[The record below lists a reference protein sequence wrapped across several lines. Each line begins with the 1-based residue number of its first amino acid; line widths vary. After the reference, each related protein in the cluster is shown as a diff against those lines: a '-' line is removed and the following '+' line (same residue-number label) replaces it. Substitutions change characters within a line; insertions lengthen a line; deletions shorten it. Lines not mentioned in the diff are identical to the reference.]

1 MKKQL
6 SLYFAGLGLFFAGL
20 AGEFLGLPKSI
31 IVICLLLA
39 SILAGYHIVFEG
51 FSQTWQ
57 STREKRRFTP
67 NIHLLMS
74 IGAFGA
80 ILIGDFFE
88 AALLILIFAGAHFLE
103 DYSEGKSRREISNL
117 LALTPV
123 KARQIQADGQI
134 NTVDV
139 TQLQVNDQVQVPKGG
154 QIPIDGRLLTNQA
167 VIDEATINGES
178 MPREKQSGDEVFAG
192 TINLGEGITLTV
204 TRLSKDTVFAKILQ
218 LVEQSQ
224 TDLSRIA
231 SKIQRFE
238 PIYVTVILGFFPLVI
253 LMGVYL
259 FGWTWSETLYRSIIF
274 LISASPCALAVSA
287 IPATL
292 AGLSNAAKQNI
303 LFKGGS
309 FLAGLSELKV
319 LAFDK
324 TGTLTNGQPEV
335 TDFHLDA
342 QVEENLLKNVIF
354 SMESQANHPLA
365 AAIVRYLSDAKPL
378 DLTIQT
384 TLGEGLTADY
394 ANVAYQIGKPA
405 LFTKVPEAIETAK
418 NKLAMAGKT
427 VIYIAANHQVVG
439 YFGIMDEP
447 NQAAN
452 AVIKYLG
459 NENVHTVM
467 LTGDA
472 ELTASAIAKRV
483 GIDEVIANVLPAE
496 KLNVIKQLQAQYG
509 AVGMVGDGVNDA
521 PALVGADIGIA
532 MGNGTDVAVDVADMV
547 LMKNDLVKLRYA
559 YRLSKRLKT
568 IVWENIIFA
577 LLIVVALVILNFLG
591 LSNITFGVFAHE
603 GSTILVILNGL
614 RMLFPLKK

>member
-6 SLYFAGLGLFFAGL
+6 SLYFAGLGLYFAGL

-39 SILAGYHIVFEG
+39 CILAGYHIVLEG

-123 KARQIQADGQI
+123 KARQIQVDGQI

-139 TQLQVNDQVQVPKGG
+139 AQLQVNDLVQVPKGG
-154 QIPIDGRLLTNQA
+154 QIPIDGRLLTTQA
-167 VIDEATINGES
+167 VVDEATINGES

-204 TRLSKDTVFAKILQ
+204 TRLSNNTVFAKILQ

-253 LMGVYL
+253 LMGLCL

-309 FLAGLSELKV
+309 FLAGLNELKV

-335 TDFHLDA
+335 TDFHLEA
-342 QVEENLLKNVIF
+342 QVEANLFKNVIF

-378 DLTIQT
+378 NLTIQT
-384 TLGEGLTADY
+384 TLGEGLTANY
-394 ANVAYQIGKPA
+394 ADVAYQIGKPA
-405 LFTKVPEAIETAK
+405 LFTKVPVTIETAK

-452 AVIKYLG
+452 AVVKYLG
-459 NENVHTVM
+459 SENVHTVM
-467 LTGDA
+467 VTGDA

-547 LMKNDLVKLRYA
+547 LMKSDLAKLRYA
-559 YRLSKRLKT
+559 YQLSKRLKT